1 MLVYLAVGVIGL
13 AIQAREK
20 LISLKP
26 DHELAKKAIYLIG
39 RNFQDIGVYESAAF
53 LPYRL
58 VVPLE
63 YDFEW

>member
-1 MLVYLAVGVIGL
+1 MERFDRALRYIGPL
-13 AIQAREK
+13 
-20 LISLKP
+20 
-26 DHELAKKAIYLIG
+26 G
-39 RNFQDIGVYESAAF
+39 RYPAHGGVYESAAF